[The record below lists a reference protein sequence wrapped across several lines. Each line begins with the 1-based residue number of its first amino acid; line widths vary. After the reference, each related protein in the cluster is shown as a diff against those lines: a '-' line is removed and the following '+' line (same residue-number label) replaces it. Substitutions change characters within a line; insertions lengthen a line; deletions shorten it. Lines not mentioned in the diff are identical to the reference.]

1 MASGTIDLG
10 LSNTSGSFI
19 RGKID
24 WSSTSSTSS
33 NTSNVTVKLYVKKGN
48 SNMTLTI
55 PTEGTWY
62 YSLTVDGH
70 TVNDAISKSV
80 LEDWVLL
87 RTYTV
92 SNIAHSLTGQKSISI
107 SGQIIAPEGTSFKGH
122 KVSKSNVNITL
133 DAIPRPTKIISLTC
147 TSSYVDG
154 TLKTVYQ
161 PNSTNAY
168 TRRVINVYGSGTWVR
183 IHTKDLGQAQS
194 VVAVEHTM
202 KFDAKQ
208 LSDIYATVSSSN
220 AIIRV
225 GFQTFSDS
233 GYTNQIGYEVLDIT
247 LLLPDSAAPTAELT
261 ITQVNSNAWL
271 ASKGIY
277 VAGLSSAIVELS
289 ATAGDGA
296 TPTSTSITYNG
307 TSYDATTPKTFILNK
322 SGNIEF
328 IGKITNSRN
337 QTATDSK
344 TITVLPYSPPAVTS
358 IWTERGTYNSGWT
371 ANENGQDI
379 RVVFKTTLA
388 LTDKD
393 NVYNVTF
400 KINGATKT
408 PNQGAT
414 TGLGSGVER
423 EVYFL
428 GLSGDLSHALALTAT
443 DSTGSTGSATLTI
456 PTAHVTIEFRY
467 TGKGIAFGKASEEDA
482 FECAW
487 DAKFGG
493 DVFIGGNR
501 IGDFVVEQGA
511 SGIWIYR
518 KWNSGIAECWG
529 VSDAITQTTSTDW
542 NIMTSNT
549 STPAVSYPF
558 TFKNP
563 PVVSPS
569 VHIHDMNFWLV
580 TMTAG
585 TTTATPTYQIAR
597 GKSASTVTF
606 KLGYY
611 VFGQWK

>member
-10 LSNTSGSFI
+10 VSNTSGSFI

-24 WSSTSSTSS
+24 WSSTFSTSS

-48 SNMTLTI
+48 TNMTLTI

-62 YSLTVDGH
+62 YELTVDGQ
-70 TVNDAISKSV
+70 TVKDAISKSV
-80 LEDWVLL
+80 LEEWVLL

-92 SNIAHSLTGQKSISI
+92 SNIAHSLTGVKSISI
-107 SGQIIAPEGTSFKGH
+107 SGQIIAPEETSFKGH

-147 TSSYVDG
+147 SSSYVDG
-154 TLKTVYQ
+154 TLKAVYQ

-168 TRRVINVYGSGTWVR
+168 TQRVVYVLGGGTWVR
-183 IHTKDLGQAQS
+183 IHTEKFGQAQS
-194 VVAVEHTM
+194 VVSKENTI
-202 KFDAKQ
+202 KFDANQ
-208 LSDIYATVSSSN
+208 LSTIYATVTSN
-220 AIIRV
+220 YATIRV
-225 GFQTFSDS
+225 AFQTYSDS
-233 GYTNQIGYEVLDIT
+233 GYANKIGDEVLDIT
-247 LLLPDSAAPTAELT
+247 LLLPDSVAPTAKLT
-261 ITQVNSNAWL
+261 ITQVNSSSWL
-271 ASKGIY
+271 ASKGLY
-277 VAGLSSAIVELS
+277 VAGLSGAIVELS

-296 TPTSTSITYNG
+296 TPTSTIITYNG
-307 TSYDATTPKTFILNK
+307 TSYDATTPKTFAINK

-344 TITVLPYSPPAVTS
+344 TITVLPYSPPAITS

-371 ANENGQDI
+371 ADENGQDI

-388 LTDKD
+388 LTDKG

-400 KINGATKT
+400 KINGASKT

-414 TGLGSGVER
+414 TGLSSGVER

-443 DSTGSTGSATLTI
+443 DSTDSTGSATLTI
-456 PTAHVTIEFRY
+456 PTAHVTIEFRAN
-467 TGKGIAFGKASEEDA
+467 GKGIAFGKASEKDA

-487 DAKFGG
+487 NAEFGG
-493 DVFIGGNR
+493 NVSIKGSPLT
-501 IGDFVVEQGA
+501 DFVVEQGA

-558 TFKNP
+558 TFKNS

-569 VHIHDMNFWLV
+569 VHIHNANFWLV

-585 TTTATPTYQIAR
+585 STTETPTYQIAR
-597 GKSASTVTF
+597 GKSATTVTF